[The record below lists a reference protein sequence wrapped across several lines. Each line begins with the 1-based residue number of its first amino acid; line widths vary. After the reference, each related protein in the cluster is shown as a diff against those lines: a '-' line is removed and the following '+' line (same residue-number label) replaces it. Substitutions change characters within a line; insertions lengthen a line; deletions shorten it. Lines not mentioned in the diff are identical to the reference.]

1 MRKAL
6 LARPKKVEKSKIK
19 EKMKHNFEFSFTQS
33 VKGVFRAQAA
43 LLFLLVACSGI
54 VGKQELV
61 VFAAA
66 SLTDAFDQIAAE
78 FEANYP
84 GVDVLNNYAN
94 SSQLAMQLV
103 EGAQADVFASANQ
116 NQMQVAVDAGFI
128 QSEPVVFVTNRL
140 TIIVPWDNHA
150 GVQSPADLTKPG
162 LRLVLAAPG
171 VPARDYSDQSI

>member
-19 EKMKHNFEFSFTQS
+19 EKMKHNFEFSFMQS

-66 SLTDAFDQIAAE
+66 SLTDAFDQIATE
-78 FEANYP
+78 FEADHP
-84 GVDVLNNYAN
+84 SVDVLNNYAN
-94 SSQLAMQLV
+94 SAELATQLV
-103 EGAQADVFASANQ
+103 EGARADVFASANQ
-116 NQMQVAVDAGFI
+116 NQMQVAVDAGRI
-128 QSEPVVFVTNRL
+128 QGEPVLFVTNRL
-140 TIIVPWDNHA
+140 TIIVPLDNPA
-150 GVQSPADLTKPG
+150 GIYFPAGFAKSG
-162 LRLVLAAPG
+162 L
-171 VPARDYSDQSI
+171 